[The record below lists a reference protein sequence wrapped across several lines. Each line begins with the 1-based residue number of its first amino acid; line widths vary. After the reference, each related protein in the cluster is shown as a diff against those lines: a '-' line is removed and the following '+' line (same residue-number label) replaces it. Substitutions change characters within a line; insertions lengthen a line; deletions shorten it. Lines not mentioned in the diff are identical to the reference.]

1 MNSNFIKQN
10 NVIINKDISEL
21 DKYNEQK
28 RLIKARKESAAEN
41 EEIKILLKTIIS
53 EIAEI
58 KKILN
63 LGK

>member
-53 EIAEI
+53 DIAEI